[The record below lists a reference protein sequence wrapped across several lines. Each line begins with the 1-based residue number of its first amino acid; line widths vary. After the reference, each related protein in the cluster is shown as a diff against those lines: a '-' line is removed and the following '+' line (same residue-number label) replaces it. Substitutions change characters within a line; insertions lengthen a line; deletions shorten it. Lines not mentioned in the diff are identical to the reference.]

1 MRSVQKG
8 FTLIEL
14 VVVIIILGILAA
26 VALPKFIDL
35 TNEALDAA
43 TQGVAGAVSSG
54 ASINYGAYVATSG
67 AKGNPV
73 TAAGGGPCINGTIG
87 PLLTGGVFPPTGGG
101 VTYSVAAGSGACG
114 VAGNVVSC
122 TITGAKGSVTKSAT
136 ASVICTG

>member
-67 AKGNPV
+67 AKGSAV
-73 TAAGGGPCINGTIG
+73 TGSPCTTLGIS
-87 PLLTGGVFPPTGGG
+87 PLLTGGFPPTGGG
-101 VTYSVAAGSGACG
+101 VTYSVSGGGACG
-114 VAGNVVSC
+114 GVAGTVVAC
-122 TITGAKGSVTKSAT
+122 TITGVKGSVTKSAT

>member
-35 TNEALDAA
+35 TNEALAA
-43 TQGVAGAVSSG
+43 AVQGVAGAVSSG

-67 AKGNPV
+67 VKGSPV
-73 TAAGGGPCINGTIG
+73 TGTPCANGTIG

-101 VTYSVAAGSGACG
+101 VTYSVSGAGTCAAAGGSGG
-114 VAGNVVSC
+114 VVSC
-122 TITGAKGSVTKSAT
+122 TILGVKGSVTQSAT

>member
-43 TQGVAGAVSSG
+43 VSGVAGAVSSG

-67 AKGNPV
+67 TKGSAV
-73 TAAGGGPCINGTIG
+73 TGSPCSNATIG
-87 PLLTGGVFPPTGGG
+87 SLLTGGVFPPTGGG
-101 VTYSVAAGSGACG
+101 VTYSVSGAGACG
-114 VAGNVVSC
+114 GVAGTVVSC
-122 TITGAKGSVTKSAT
+122 TITGVKGSVTKSAT

>member
-35 TNEALDAA
+35 TNEALAA
-43 TQGVAGAVSSG
+43 AVQGVAGAVSSG

-67 AKGNPV
+67 AKGSAV
-73 TAAGGGPCINGTIG
+73 TGSPCANATIG

-101 VTYSVAAGSGACG
+101 VTYSVSGAGACG
-114 VAGNVVSC
+114 GVAGTVISC
-122 TITGAKGSVTKSAT
+122 TITGTKGSVTQSAT